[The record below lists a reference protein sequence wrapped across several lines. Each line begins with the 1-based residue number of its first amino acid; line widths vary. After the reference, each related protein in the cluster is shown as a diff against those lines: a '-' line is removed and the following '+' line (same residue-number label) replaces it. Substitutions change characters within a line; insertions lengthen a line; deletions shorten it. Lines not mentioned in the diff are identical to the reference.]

1 MTALILTAGSL
12 IAVLMLAAAQYAA
25 YRQIRQLK
33 RGLQVAAD
41 RQEALLHSCTG
52 LMIQLGQAQAGLEQR
67 MVSNERR
74 QQELESKDTGSLT
87 YAQASKLVQ
96 MGADTQDLVKSCGL
110 SEAEA
115 KLVSLLAAR
124 GVGRP
129 V

>member
-1 MTALILTAGSL
+1 MTVLLLAAASLLAVLIL
-12 IAVLMLAAAQYAA
+12 AVAQYAA

-33 RGLQVAAD
+33 AGLQVAAE
-41 RQEALLHSCTG
+41 RQEAVLRSCTG
-52 LMIQLGQAQAGLEQR
+52 LMIQLGQTQLGLEQR
-67 MVSNERR
+67 IVSNERR
-74 QQELESKDTGSLT
+74 QQELESKDSGSLT

-115 KLVSLLAAR
+115 KLVSLMAAR

-129 V
+129 A